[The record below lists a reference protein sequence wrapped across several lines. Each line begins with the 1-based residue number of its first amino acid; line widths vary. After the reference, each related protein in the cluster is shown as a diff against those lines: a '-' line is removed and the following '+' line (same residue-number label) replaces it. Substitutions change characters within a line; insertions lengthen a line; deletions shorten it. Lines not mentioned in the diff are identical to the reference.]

1 MTMENLS
8 DPAQAAR
15 LLVLAMGPSTTP
27 ANNDEYGH
35 LTGRYLSESS
45 FRGMVE
51 DIAEAMELT
60 ILAESPQFGLVLGSE
75 PGGFFAPRLDDFRRG
90 MSIKE
95 RTAYGLLH
103 FVLVAYIY
111 PSAERLG
118 EEEETLSHKIRVGEL
133 VRYTRETCDSLKAA
147 GTLKDV
153 ATEEAMEG
161 FNHLLSIPEQEESAR
176 RASLRAM
183 IRFMLEKYAKE
194 GLLQENDEAGETIY
208 RARPQFRIQARRM
221 VSGAHEA
228 LMQRVREA
236 RQNTAKGEQN
246 NG

>member
-1 MTMENLS
+1 MMMETLS
-8 DPAQAAR
+8 DAAQAAR
-15 LLVLAMGPSTTP
+15 LLMLAMGPATTP

-35 LTGRYLSESS
+35 LTGRYLSESG
-45 FRGMVE
+45 FRGVVE

-60 ILAESPQFGLVLGSE
+60 VIAESPQYGIVLGSE

-90 MSIKE
+90 MSSVKE

-103 FVLVAYIY
+103 FMLVGYVY

-118 EEEETLSHKIRVGEL
+118 EEEDTLSHKIRVGDL

-161 FNHLLSIPEQEESAR
+161 FNHLLSSPEQEGQ
-176 RASLRAM
+176 ASLRAR
-183 IRFMLEKYAKE
+183 IRFVLEKYAKE
-194 GLLQENDEAGETIY
+194 GLLQESDEAGEKIY

-221 VSGAHEA
+221 ISGAHEA
-228 LMQRVREA
+228 LMQRIREA
-236 RQNTAKGEQN
+236 REAAAQGEKN
-246 NG
+246 HG

>member
-1 MTMENLS
+1 MENLS

-15 LLVLAMGPSTTP
+15 LLMLAMGPTNTP

-35 LTGRYLSESS
+35 LIGRYLSEST

-51 DIAEAMELT
+51 DIAEAMDLT
-60 ILAESPQFGLVLGSE
+60 VISESPQYGLVLGSE

-90 MSIKE
+90 MSVKE

-103 FVLVAYIY
+103 FMLVGYVY
-111 PSAERLG
+111 PVAERLG
-118 EEEETLSHKIRVGEL
+118 EEEDVLSHKIRVSDL
-133 VRYTRETCDSLKAA
+133 VRYTRETCDSLRAA
-147 GTLKDV
+147 GMLKDV

-183 IRFMLEKYAKE
+183 IRFVLEKYAKE
-194 GLLQENDEAGETIY
+194 GLLQETEESGEIIY

-221 VSGAHEA
+221 ISGAHEM
-228 LMQRVREA
+228 LMQRIREA
-236 RQNTAKGEQN
+236 RQGTTQKES

>member
-1 MTMENLS
+1 MENLS

-15 LLVLAMGPSTTP
+15 LLMLAMGPTNTP

-35 LTGRYLSESS
+35 LIGRYLSESG

-60 ILAESPQFGLVLGSE
+60 VISESPQYGVVLGSE
-75 PGGFFAPRLDDFRRG
+75 PGGLFAPRLEDFRRG
-90 MSIKE
+90 MSVKE

-103 FVLVAYIY
+103 FILVSYVY
-111 PSAERLG
+111 PVAERLG
-118 EEEETLSHKIRVGEL
+118 EEEDVLSHKIRVGDL
-133 VRYTRETCDSLKAA
+133 VRYTRETCDSLRAA

-183 IRFMLEKYAKE
+183 IRFVLEKYAKE
-194 GLLQENDEAGETIY
+194 GLLQESEESGEIIY

-221 VSGAHEA
+221 ISGAHEM
-228 LMQRVREA
+228 LMQRIREA
-236 RQNTAKGEQN
+236 RQGTTQGES

>member
-1 MTMENLS
+1 MMMENLS
-8 DPAQAAR
+8 DAAQAAR
-15 LLVLAMGPSTTP
+15 VLMLAMGPANTP

-35 LTGRYLSESS
+35 LTGRYLSESG
-45 FRGMVE
+45 FRGVVE

-60 ILAESPQFGLVLGSE
+60 VIAESPQYGIVLGSE

-103 FVLVAYIY
+103 FMLVGYVY

-118 EEEETLSHKIRVGEL
+118 EEEDTLSHKIRVGDL

-183 IRFMLEKYAKE
+183 IRFVLEKYAKE
-194 GLLQENDEAGETIY
+194 GLLQESDEAGETIY

-221 VSGAHEA
+221 ISGAHEA
-228 LMQRVREA
+228 LMQRIREA
-236 RQNTAKGEQN
+236 REAAAQGEKN
-246 NG
+246 HG